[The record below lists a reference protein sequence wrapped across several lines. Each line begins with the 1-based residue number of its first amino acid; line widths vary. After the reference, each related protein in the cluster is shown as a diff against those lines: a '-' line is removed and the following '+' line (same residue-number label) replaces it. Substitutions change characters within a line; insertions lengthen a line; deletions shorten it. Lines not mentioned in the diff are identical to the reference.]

1 MPDAH
6 SHFHLV
12 LALER
17 RPGSEAAGAA
27 LARSEA
33 QDLIATLGRDL
44 VRLYPAI
51 EGLDLACSA
60 ACYDPAQLLR
70 PGWPV
75 HAALGRLVEL
85 SPGASG
91 RLIAFAAHE
100 GGFADPDLMPDPALA
115 GGPLQLVPLLLRGP
129 DVELA
134 ALGAQLEADL
144 LERGMAGAETA
155 LAVQAAFALPL
166 EHARYMSLHD
176 LCAMTT
182 MQYRHAGLGEVW
194 ELVEG
199 ALFDAPGET
208 VLAGDWLPPL
218 LRRGRRVALGELD
231 FPAWCERFGAGLDAD
246 ALARRWR
253 HWPARLAQI
262 EAVLTAHG
270 LDVIRVALRGENDAA
285 ALDAMLA
292 D

>member
-27 LARSEA
+27 LARGEA

-44 VRLYPAI
+44 VRLYPAV

-85 SPGASG
+85 GPGSTG

-100 GGFADPDLMPDPALA
+100 GDFADPDLMPDPALA

-129 DVELA
+129 DAELA
-134 ALGAQLEADL
+134 ALGAQLETDL

-176 LCAMTT
+176 LCAMTA
-182 MQYRHAGLGEVW
+182 MQYRHAGLGEIW

-218 LRRGRRVALGELD
+218 RRRGQRVTLGELD
-231 FPAWCERFGAGLDAD
+231 FPSWCERFGAGLDAD

-270 LDVIRVALRGENDAA
+270 LGVIRVALRGEDDAA
-285 ALDAMLA
+285 ALDAALA
-292 D
+292 G